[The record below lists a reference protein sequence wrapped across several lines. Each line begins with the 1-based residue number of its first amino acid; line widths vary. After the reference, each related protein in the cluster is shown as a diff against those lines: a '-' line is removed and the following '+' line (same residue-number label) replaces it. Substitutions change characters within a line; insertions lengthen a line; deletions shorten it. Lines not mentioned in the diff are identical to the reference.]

1 MAIDNQD
8 SSSES
13 SAINNDLNQVATSL
27 LPECLNKKFPNTAG
41 KVINTV
47 KTMDLPYS
55 SIRVLQ
61 VENPP
66 GPALDIFLKRITIP
80 GKKQSTI
87 KAALIRETRLLEKLN
102 ETLPEESVGLIA
114 SFPEQ
119 QTIAT
124 RACTGQSIDE
134 VVNAYPFWWQAGRT
148 HKAQRQQLARLCGD
162 WLRRFHTLTEQKNQ
176 HLKPW
181 CDYLCGEMDWRTQAL
196 NKKQPTQAM
205 VYKEVAEKFYKDLKQ
220 QAEYGPASTYHG
232 DFAPHNIFI
241 DQHKITVIDFFGA
254 QQGNKLIDLINF
266 IASIASR
273 AESPLYPSARIN
285 AFCQQFIGAYGH
297 TPDTQHTL
305 VAPLLALQSIKR
317 LLVMQNNKTRRIDH
331 KFEQQRSARWHQR
344 YLESYL
350 EGRHQLIAKG
360 PWPFLDLSAL
370 STGQTHKAGKLK
382 MS

>member
-1 MAIDNQD
+1 MAINSPLANGDAV
-8 SSSES
+8 
-13 SAINNDLNQVATSL
+13 AINADLNRVETGL
-27 LPECLNKKFPNTAG
+27 LPECLNKKFPRTVG
-41 KVINTV
+41 TTINTV

-80 GKKQSTI
+80 GKEQSTI
-87 KAALIRETRLLEKLN
+87 EEALIRETCLLDKLN
-102 ETLPEESVGLIA
+102 ESLPDESVELIA

-119 QTIAT
+119 QIIAT
-124 RACTGQSIDE
+124 KACTGQLIDE
-134 VVNAYPFWWQAGRT
+134 IVNAYPFWWQPGHA
-148 HKAQRQQLARLCGD
+148 HQVQRQQLARLCGD
-162 WLRRFHTLTEQKNQ
+162 WLKRFHTLTELENQ

-181 CDYLCGEMDWRTQAL
+181 HDYLCGEMDWRTQVL
-196 NKKQPTQAM
+196 KKEQPAHAM
-205 VYKEVAEKFYKDLKQ
+205 LYSKVADKFYKDMNQ

-254 QQGNKLIDLINF
+254 QQGSKLIDIINF
-266 IASIASR
+266 IASIVSR
-273 AESPLYPSARIN
+273 AESPLYPSMRIN
-285 AFCQQFIGAYGH
+285 TFCQQFIAAYALA
-297 TPDTQHTL
+297 TDIQHTL

-317 LLVMQNNKTRRIDH
+317 LLVLQNNKTSRIDH
-331 KFEQQRSARWHQR
+331 KFAQQRSARWHRR
-344 YLESYL
+344 YVENYL

-370 STGQTHKAGKLK
+370 STGQAGKQK